1 MFQNLGGFVPMNRFS
16 RILLAQ
22 AFVCAGL
29 AQETLEVGAI
39 GGFGF
44 SNSYKLT
51 NSTGTANAS
60 LSNGGALGAYFGGD
74 SGDRWGGEVRYLY
87 RFTDPKLT
95 GPGGSANFNGH
106 THLITGNI
114 LAYFKPRASKFRPF
128 LSFGGGVKRVAATG
142 LESSSQPLG
151 RFAGLTNTNELLA
164 VADIGAGV
172 KYSLGKSVKLRLE
185 VHDYLGKR
193 PEKVITA
200 APGATASGF
209 VNDIVASVSIGY
221 SW

>member
-1 MFQNLGGFVPMNRFS
+1 MQLFS
-16 RILLAQ
+16 RILFAQ

-44 SNSYKLT
+44 SRSFKIT
-51 NSTGTANAS
+51 NSTGSAS
-60 LSNGGALGAYFGGD
+60 AGFSNGGALGAYFGGD
-74 SGDRWGGEVRYLY
+74 SGDHWGGEVRYLY

-95 GPGGSANFNGH
+95 GPGGRASFDGH

-114 LAYFKPRASKFRPF
+114 LAYFRPRASKFRPF
-128 LSFGGGVKRVAATG
+128 ISFGGGVKNIEATG
-142 LESSSQPLG
+142 RESSSQPLG
-151 RFAGLTNTNELLA
+151 RFAALTNTNELSAL
-164 VADIGAGV
+164 ADIGGGI
-172 KYSLGKSVKLRLE
+172 KYSLSKSIKLRLE

-193 PEKVITA
+193 PNKVITI

-209 VNDIVASVSIGY
+209 FNDIVASVSVGY

>member
-1 MFQNLGGFVPMNRFS
+1 MQLFS

-22 AFVCAGL
+22 AFVFAGL
-29 AQETLEVGAI
+29 AQESLEVGAI

-44 SNSYKLT
+44 SRSYKIT
-51 NSTGTANAS
+51 NSTGSANAGF
-60 LSNGGALGAYFGGD
+60 SNGGAIGAYFGGD
-74 SGDRWGGEVRYLY
+74 SGNHWGGEVRYLY

-95 GPGGSANFNGH
+95 GPGGSASFDGH

-114 LAYFKPRASKFRPF
+114 LAYFKPRSSKFRPF
-128 LSFGGGVKRVAATG
+128 LSFGGGVKRIEATG
-142 LESSSQPLG
+142 RESSTQPLG
-151 RFAGLTNTNELLA
+151 RFAALTNTNELMPLA
-164 VADIGAGV
+164 DVGAGI

-193 PEKVITA
+193 PDKVITV
-200 APGATASGF
+200 APGAKASGIF
-209 VNDIVASVSIGY
+209 NDIVASVSIGY